1 MLDKIVLSS
10 DRKSARVYFATDI
23 TIESEAERIAQCGLQ
38 YAYHSVS
45 FSSDENVLLL
55 LWEIVFEPSIRLEE
69 LAKER
74 EARFLAS
81 LEDTVEIDIA
91 SFKDVA

>member
-1 MLDKIVLSS
+1 MLDKIVISS

-23 TIESEAERIAQCGLQ
+23 TTEEDRGPE

-45 FSSDENVLLL
+45 FHSDEDVWDL
-55 LWEIVFEPSIRLEE
+55 IYMIIFEPSIRLER
-69 LAKER
+69 LAEER

-81 LEDTVEIDIA
+81 LEDTVEIELQL